1 MRERRETLSFLS
13 FLPRLERPLLAGKP
27 NARRLRSYLLK
38 SSQNIAKYCVNT
50 MFTFGA
56 PYTCEVVRPT
66 IRNGMQ
72 NNGII

>member
-1 MRERRETLSFLS
+1 MQDDSGAL
-13 FLPRLERPLLAGKP
+13 
-27 NARRLRSYLLK
+27 N

-56 PYTCEVVRPT
+56 PYTYEVVRPV

-72 NNGII
+72 NNAII